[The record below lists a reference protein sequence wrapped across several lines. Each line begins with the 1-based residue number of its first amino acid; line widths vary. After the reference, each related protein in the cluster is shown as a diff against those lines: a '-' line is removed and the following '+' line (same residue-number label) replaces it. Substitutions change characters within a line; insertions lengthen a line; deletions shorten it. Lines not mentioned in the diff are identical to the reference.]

1 MSVIQNKLIARTY
14 LERVWNLGDTNLAD
28 ELIDADYVFRSPL
41 TNIDGLGGF
50 LEYLKNVRTIFPDL
64 NFSHDDTIAENDR
77 VVTLWTMTGT
87 QQGEFMNIPATGKS
101 FSVTG
106 VSILRFSRGKLVE
119 TQLWW
124 DRYSLLEQLGAFA
137 VTKQPE

>member
-64 NFSHDDTIAENDR
+64 SFTNDDTIAENDR